1 VVVSDAGGSASGVG
15 GRVGGAGLGG
25 GAAGAGVT
33 EVGARG
39 TGVAR
44 HPSLPGGAR
53 GLAELLADCVHC
65 GFCLP
70 ACPTYLLWGEEP
82 DSPRGRI
89 DLLRAVTKGEV
100 PLAGAV
106 ARHLDA
112 CLGCVACV
120 PACPSGVRYDQII
133 ERARPLVE
141 IAGRPLPARLWRE
154 AIFRIFPYP
163 SRVRAAAFAA
173 WAYRRSGAQAL
184 VRTGLG
190 DRIPEPLASLER
202 LLPAT
207 PLTELIGR
215 LPDHRRA
222 DGPER
227 RRVGLLTGCVA
238 SVFFSHVHRATLDV
252 LAAEGCTVVVP
263 QRQGCCGAL
272 ALHAGRADLARAE
285 ARATIDAF
293 TAAGVDTV
301 VVNAAGCGSTVKEYG
316 ALLADDPDYA
326 ARAAELATAAL
337 DVTELV
343 DALAHSPGRHPERK
357 PLPLRVAYH
366 DACHLAHAQG
376 VRDQPRRALSAIP
389 GLELVE
395 LAEPGVCCG
404 SAGIYNL
411 VQPGPAA
418 ELGRRKAAA
427 VIDAGVDVVATAN
440 PGCLLQLERYLGGAV
455 PVVHPVELVDASLRG
470 VVPPILRR
478 AHPNRLGLPARRPAP
493 SPGTPS

>member
-1 VVVSDAGGSASGVG
+1 MVVSDAGESDAGGGAVSGTVAGSARVAEV
-15 GRVGGAGLGG
+15 RVGGP
-25 GAAGAGVT
+25 
-33 EVGARG
+33 G
-39 TGVAR
+39 TAR
-44 HPSLPGGAR
+44 HPSLPRGAP

-112 CLGCVACV
+112 CLGCLACV

-141 IAGRPLPARLWRE
+141 IAGRPLPDRLWRE
-154 AIFRIFPYP
+154 AIFRVFPYP
-163 SRVRAAAFAA
+163 RRVRAAAFAA
-173 WAYRRSGAQAL
+173 WAYRRSGAQGL
-184 VRTGLG
+184 LRSRLG
-190 DRIPEPLASLER
+190 DRLPEPLATLDR
-202 LLPAT
+202 LVPPT
-207 PLTELIGR
+207 PLSDLVRR
-215 LPDHRRA
+215 LAEHRPA
-222 DGPER
+222 DGVER

-252 LAAEGCTVVVP
+252 LAAEGCAVVVP
-263 QRQGCCGAL
+263 RGQGCCGAL
-272 ALHAGRADLARAE
+272 ALHAGQDDLARAE

-326 ARAAELATAAL
+326 ARAAALAAGAL
-337 DVTELV
+337 DVTELLA
-343 DALAHSPGRHPERK
+343 ALAQSPGRHPERRAI
-357 PLPLRVAYH
+357 PLRVAYH

-376 VRDQPRRALSAIP
+376 VRDEPRRVLSAIP

-395 LAEPGVCCG
+395 LAEPDVCCG

-418 ELGRRKAAA
+418 ELGERKAAA
-427 VIDAGVDVVATAN
+427 VTAAGVDVVATAN
-440 PGCLLQLERYLGGAV
+440 PGCLLQLERYLDGAV
-455 PVVHPVELVDASLRG
+455 PVVHPVELVEASLRG
-470 VVPPILRR
+470 VVPSAVR
-478 AHPNRLGLPARRPAP
+478 AGRSKRPGLPLPNAAP
-493 SPGTPS
+493 SPHAPH